1 MAKKFCEPIDKELL
15 TNLYLQ
21 NYSYKYISE
30 KLNGLSPYLIKKFV
44 TQLGL
49 PKRNT
54 QDVIKKS
61 NLDKLGVEY
70 PFQKKSVQQKVK
82 DTFKNKYNVENP
94 SQLSDWKEKRE
105 KTCLQKFGTI
115 NNSCTKDWKIKHEK
129 TCLTKYGEINNSC
142 LPEWKEQVVSTNNR
156 LYKSDW
162 YSQTPEY
169 LQRKI
174 ETCLSKYG
182 CIDYNQKHIKHLDEW
197 IQFDSWVDKYLE
209 KNNIITPKIVKDY
222 FQVSLPC
229 ALDTIRK
236 YNLENKFF
244 IQQYQLEYYL
254 EQIILEVTNN
264 YKKHDRT
271 IIKPQE
277 LDFLLIDKALAIE
290 VNDIASHHLKD
301 NLYHLNKFIQCQSK
315 NITLIQIFEHEFYHY
330 DIKNWLLKVLNLPI
344 PIELVDFCIKPIEKV
359 DLKFLWESNSNYLF
373 SLTTNAKWTEGTWFE
388 VIYNDICLLIFNVN
402 CNLNT
407 CQIQTLIFNSNY
419 LFLDV
424 QNKIFQYLCSYFEIR
439 EILYIEDN
447 SRNLISLIPTL
458 NFKETEYMNPKF
470 VYVNNSFDLYIP
482 DEIIEDTNTNFPRYK
497 NGYIKQ
503 YDCGYTKYIW
513 RL

>member
-94 SQLSDWKEKRE
+94 SQLSDWKEKR
-105 KTCLQKFGTI
+105 
-115 NNSCTKDWKIKHEK
+115 EK

-330 DIKNWLLKVLNLPI
+330 DIPFAYH
-344 PIELVDFCIKPIEKV
+344 LVFSHHEIK
-359 DLKFLWESNSNYLF
+359 F
-373 SLTTNAKWTEGTWFE
+373 
-388 VIYNDICLLIFNVN
+388 
-402 CNLNT
+402 
-407 CQIQTLIFNSNY
+407 
-419 LFLDV
+419 
-424 QNKIFQYLCSYFEIR
+424 
-439 EILYIEDN
+439 
-447 SRNLISLIPTL
+447 
-458 NFKETEYMNPKF
+458 
-470 VYVNNSFDLYIP
+470 
-482 DEIIEDTNTNFPRYK
+482 
-497 NGYIKQ
+497 
-503 YDCGYTKYIW
+503 
-513 RL
+513 